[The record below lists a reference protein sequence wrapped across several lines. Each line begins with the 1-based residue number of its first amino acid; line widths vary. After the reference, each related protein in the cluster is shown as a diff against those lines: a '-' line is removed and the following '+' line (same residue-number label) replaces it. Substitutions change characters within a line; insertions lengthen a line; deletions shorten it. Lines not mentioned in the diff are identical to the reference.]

1 MRRGHAGALGN
12 PPHAL
17 APLAREVIYLGQ
29 LVSIVQ
35 GRSDCAAWLEHS
47 NPTARVLMNEE
58 QRCCFPERDRGQRK
72 GTRTGIHPGLY
83 LATCDQRPPHPRAV
97 RLPITGLF
105 SHHSPL
111 TVSLAPAS
119 FLQRGKESERAWPF
133 NSKWGHL
140 MNIPL
145 LTS

>member
-1 MRRGHAGALGN
+1 MRRGHVGALGN

-83 LATCDQRPPHPRAV
+83 LDTCDQRQCDYRALFSSFTFNRFLGPSELLAAGEGVGV
-97 RLPITGLF
+97 RLAL
-105 SHHSPL
+105 
-111 TVSLAPAS
+111 
-119 FLQRGKESERAWPF
+119 
-133 NSKWGHL
+133 
-140 MNIPL
+140 
-145 LTS
+145 